1 MNEPQTF
8 RSAFN
13 GFHREDVVNH
23 IAYMTSKHE
32 AQVKELREENDTLRT
47 ELSDLN
53 NRMDQDA
60 ADRER
65 IPGLEQTIADRD
77 AELAAL
83 REELEAANQLLNE
96 QAAQMAA
103 LREELEEAKE
113 AAAKPVAIEK
123 SANHWDEL
131 RAYRRAETVERQA
144 RDRVNELYTSANTA
158 LRGAGATLGDTNAA
172 FEALAEKF
180 REDLVEL
187 MNAIETGRTALTT
200 AADTRIC
207 SAVSCSFFSKR
218 QEYAWTDWT
227 WTNAAAL
234 YDDAEIACLVYPR
247 KLCIEIADNDELFE
261 DIKDTIEWNFEMMI
275 ARMHGGRC

>member
-23 IAYMTSKHE
+23 IAYMTTKHE
-32 AQVKELREENDTLRT
+32 AQVKELREENDALQT
-47 ELSDLN
+47 ELSQL
-53 NRMDQDA
+53 RGQMDQDA
-60 ADRER
+60 ADRDR
-65 IPGLEQTIADRD
+65 IPSLEQTIADRD
-77 AELAAL
+77 AELASL
-83 REELEAANQLLNE
+83 REELETANQLMNE

-113 AAAKPVAIEK
+113 AAAKPAAIEK

-131 RAYRRAETVERQA
+131 RAYRRAETAERQA
-144 RDRVNELYTSANTA
+144 KERVNDLYTSANTA

-200 AADTRIC
+200 AADT
-207 SAVSCSFFSKR
+207 
-218 QEYAWTDWT
+218 
-227 WTNAAAL
+227 L
-234 YDDAEIACLVYPR
+234 
-247 KLCIEIADNDELFE
+247 
-261 DIKDTIEWNFEMMI
+261 DTLRPEETE
-275 ARMHGGRC
+275 